1 MKTNEYVLLTA
12 LVQTNLPD
20 VEGTESCF
28 LPLNPRVHLSPTQLA
43 WVGIYVYPLITLLS
57 ASNSLFSC
65 RSILLMVPTLLPDF
79 APLPDLV
86 TQVSGRV

>member
-1 MKTNEYVLLTA
+1 MSNYVLLTA
-12 LVQTNLPD
+12 LVQTDLPN

-43 WVGIYVYPLITLLS
+43 WVGIYFLPLITLLFV
-57 ASNSLFSC
+57 SNGFFSFPL
-65 RSILLMVPTLLPDF
+65 ILSTVPTLLPGF

-86 TQVSGRV
+86 TPV